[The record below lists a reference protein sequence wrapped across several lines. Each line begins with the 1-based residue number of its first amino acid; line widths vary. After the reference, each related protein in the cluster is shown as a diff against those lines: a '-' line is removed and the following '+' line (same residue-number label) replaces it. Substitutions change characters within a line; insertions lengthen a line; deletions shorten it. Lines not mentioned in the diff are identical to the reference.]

1 MSMTVSVRVKHNGQS
16 KAAGQRRHD
25 ARVGKQPA
33 YVDRTRSGLNSVIQ
47 PTMTES
53 YAREQCETLRAQN
66 PHEREMKSNAAILT
80 AGIITFGT
88 EAQPVI
94 ESLTTEQQ
102 NALYSDIAERI
113 ATELDTRLVGL
124 AVHRDESAPHAHFSL
139 LAVNKKGLPLSQ
151 VITKA
156 IASRMQDIAGEV
168 LAEHGN
174 PEITRGKPKI
184 QRIQDGDDWSKII
197 HKSVKQLH
205 EDLPLELEALHKE
218 IADAE
223 AKLLKN
229 RRLIEKAQNDMEQ
242 VNADT
247 DKIIKRMTTY
257 QKRETDAI
265 TQLAIAKAEAERKYK
280 IADRDI
286 SKISKHLPEGMRG
299 FFK

>member
-94 ESLTTEQQ
+94 ESLNTEQQ
-102 NALYSDIAERI
+102 DALYSDIAERI
-113 ATELDTRLVGL
+113 ANELETRLVGL

-139 LAVNKKGLPLSQ
+139 LAVNKNGIPLSQ
-151 VITKA
+151 VITKP

-168 LAEHGN
+168 LAEHGH
-174 PEITRGKPKI
+174 PEIKRGKPKI

-205 EDLPLELEALHKE
+205 EDLPRELEALHKE

-229 RRLIEKAQNDMEQ
+229 KRLIEKAENDLKDA
-242 VNADT
+242 NADT
-247 DKIIKRMTTY
+247 EKVLKRMITY
-257 QKRETDAI
+257 EKRESDA
-265 TQLAIAKAEAERKYK
+265 LARIEIAKVEAERKEKLINKNNSYQ
-280 IADRDI
+280 
-286 SKISKHLPEGMRG
+286 KHLPAG
-299 FFK
+299 FHF